1 MNGDKS
7 AHQCVANQQTD
18 SHLSPAIAV
27 STQHGDWQRAGHQA
41 AERIPTPAVIA
52 SLAAFQT
59 ESESMAP
66 LMIWQLLHELSFVSA
81 EGWLIADARQ
91 RAGIADCFQFLL
103 EKWHGILEEEG
114 IMEQR
119 EQRWFAG
126 DCAPSLPSIEQRIDD
141 GKIRLRRCLDW
152 HLEGDDFLNTL
163 FADQHT
169 LCEVMRYPQLAQSRL
184 SLHESYPLDPAMHQR
199 SILVDYLGQIAAS
212 LLQTAVQGSDSQQV
226 LEINA
231 NTGHSDLHQLR
242 DEQNCPA
249 AQFDAVLAANVLHT
263 THRLDGI
270 LQDIW
275 HALKPEG
282 VMIVVEPTQDSSSRW
297 ITAAAVLQQATKEH
311 HSQFTLSL
319 SREAWQ
325 QAFMRNGFNLVGDWP
340 QPGTALAFAGY
351 RVFMMRRSASVMD
364 IET

>member
-27 STQHGDWQRAGHQA
+27 SSKHDDWQRAGHQA
-41 AERIPTPAVIA
+41 AQRLPTPAVIA

-81 EGWLIADARQ
+81 EGWLISDARQ

-103 EKWHGILEEEG
+103 EKWHGILEDEG
-114 IMEQR
+114 IVEQR

-126 DCAPSLPSIEQRIDD
+126 DCAPSLPTIEQRIDD

-152 HLEGDDFLNTL
+152 HLEGDDFLDTL

-169 LCEVMRYPQLAQSRL
+169 LCEVMRYPQLAPSRL
-184 SLHESYPLDPAMHQR
+184 SLHESCPLDPAMHQR
-199 SILVDYLGQIAAS
+199 SMLVEYLGQIAAS

-231 NTGHSDLHQLR
+231 NTGHSDLHPLR

-249 AQFDAVLAANVLHT
+249 AQFDAVLATNVLHT

-282 VMIVVEPTQDSSSRW
+282 VMIVVEPTQDSSPRW

-311 HSQFTLSL
+311 NLQFTLPL

-325 QAFMRNGFNLVGDWP
+325 QAFMRNGFHLVGDWP

>member
-7 AHQCVANQQTD
+7 AHQCVANQPTD
-18 SHLSPAIAV
+18 SHFSPAIAV
-27 STQHGDWQRAGHQA
+27 SSKHDDWQRAGHQA
-41 AERIPTPAVIA
+41 AQRLPTPDVIA

-66 LMIWQLLHELSFVSA
+66 LMIWQLLYELSFVSDD
-81 EGWLIADARQ
+81 GWLIADARQ
-91 RAGIADCFQFLL
+91 RAGIANCFQFLL
-103 EKWHGILEEEG
+103 EKWHGILEDEG
-114 IMEQR
+114 IVEQR

-163 FADQHT
+163 FADQYM

-184 SLHESYPLDPAMHQR
+184 SLHEGCPLDPAMHQR
-199 SILVDYLGQIAAS
+199 SMLVDYLGQIAAS
-212 LLQTAVQGSDSQQV
+212 LLQTAVQGNDFQQV
-226 LEINA
+226 LEINV

-242 DEQNCPA
+242 DEHKCPS
-249 AQFDAVLAANVLHT
+249 AQLDAVLTTHVLHS

-275 HALKPEG
+275 QALKPEG
-282 VMIVVEPTQDSSSRW
+282 VLIVVEPTQDSALRW
-297 ITAAAVLQQATKEH
+297 ITAAAVLQQATKRH
-311 HSQFTLSL
+311 DSHTLSL
-319 SREAWQ
+319 SREAWL
-325 QAFMRNGFNLVGDWP
+325 QAFSRNGFHHVGDWP
-340 QPGTALAFAGY
+340 QPGTALAFAGHQ
-351 RVFMMRRSASVMD
+351 VFMVQRSG
-364 IET
+364 